1 MLQQIFSVSFNF
13 YDVVAYLVAVLL
25 IIFLILPFHEW
36 AHAFVAYLLGDKEA
50 KSRGRLTLNPISHID
65 IVGALAMIF
74 VGFGWAKPVPINPNN
89 FKKPKLGMALCAL
102 AGPVANLLAAYVG
115 LIIYYILAFAFP
127 SFFYLNDIGLMIRSF
142 FVFYASCNVS
152 LAVFNFIPIPPLDG
166 SKILFAF
173 LPYKAIAFMTKYETI
188 FSLALIFLIFTG
200 GLSTVLGFATN
211 GILNFLSDMALSPV
225 RFFAELF

>member
-1 MLQQIFSVSFNF
+1 MLQQIFSGSFNF

-25 IIFLILPFHEW
+25 IIFLILPFHEL
-36 AHAFVAYLLGDKEA
+36 AHGFVAYFLGDKEA
-50 KSRGRLTLNPISHID
+50 KCRGRLTLNPISHID
-65 IVGALAMIF
+65 IVVALAMIF

-115 LIIYYILAFAFP
+115 LVIYYILAFAFP

-152 LAVFNFIPIPPLDG
+152 L
-166 SKILFAF
+166 SAF

>member
-1 MLQQIFSVSFNF
+1 MLQQIFSGSFNF

-65 IVGALAMIF
+65 MVGALAMIF

-142 FVFYASCNVS
+142 LFFMHLVMSVLRYLTLFRFHRLTVQRFYLHSC
-152 LAVFNFIPIPPLDG
+152 
-166 SKILFAF
+166 
-173 LPYKAIAFMTKYETI
+173 
-188 FSLALIFLIFTG
+188 LIRHCIYDK
-200 GLSTVLGFATN
+200 V
-211 GILNFLSDMALSPV
+211 
-225 RFFAELF
+225 

>member
-1 MLQQIFSVSFNF
+1 MLRQIFSGSFNF

-102 AGPVANLLAAYVG
+102 AGPVSNLVAGYVG
-115 LIIYYILAFAFP
+115 LLILYILRFAFP
-127 SFFYLNDIGLMIRSF
+127 EFFILTDIGGAVQDF
-142 FVFYASCNVS
+142 FIFYTSCNIS
-152 LAVFNFIPIPPLDG
+152 LAVFNLIPVPPLDG

-173 LPYKAIAFMTKYETI
+173 LPYKAIAFMTRYENV
-188 FSLALIFLIFTG
+188 FSLALILVLFTG
-200 GLSTVLGFATN
+200 GLSSVLGFATN
-211 GILNFLSDMALSPV
+211 GIFSFLNNIAYAPV
-225 RFFAELF
+225 SFVAGLF

>member
-1 MLQQIFSVSFNF
+1 MLQQIFSGSFNF

-89 FKKPKLGMALCAL
+89 FKKAKAGYGALRSCRPCGKSSCGICRFGYL
-102 AGPVANLLAAYVG
+102 LYFSFCVPVILL
-115 LIIYYILAFAFP
+115 F
-127 SFFYLNDIGLMIRSF
+127 
-142 FVFYASCNVS
+142 
-152 LAVFNFIPIPPLDG
+152 
-166 SKILFAF
+166 
-173 LPYKAIAFMTKYETI
+173 E
-188 FSLALIFLIFTG
+188 
-200 GLSTVLGFATN
+200 
-211 GILNFLSDMALSPV
+211 
-225 RFFAELF
+225 

>member
-1 MLQQIFSVSFNF
+1 
-13 YDVVAYLVAVLL
+13 
-25 IIFLILPFHEW
+25 
-36 AHAFVAYLLGDKEA
+36 
-50 KSRGRLTLNPISHID
+50 
-65 IVGALAMIF
+65 
-74 VGFGWAKPVPINPNN
+74 
-89 FKKPKLGMALCAL
+89 MALCAL

-115 LIIYYILAFAFP
+115 LVIYYILAFAFP

-188 FSLALIFLIFTG
+188 FSLALIFNLYG
-200 GLSTVLGFATN
+200 RS
-211 GILNFLSDMALSPV
+211 
-225 RFFAELF
+225 